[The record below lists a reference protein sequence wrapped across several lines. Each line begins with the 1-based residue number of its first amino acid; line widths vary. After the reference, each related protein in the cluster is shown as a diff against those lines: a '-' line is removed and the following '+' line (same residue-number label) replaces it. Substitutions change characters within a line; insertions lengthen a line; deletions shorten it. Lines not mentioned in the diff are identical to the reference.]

1 MTVFMQDKKMNDA
14 ETNFIFQGL
23 YEDIDIL
30 AKDCMWG
37 FRAAHTD
44 FESLFLKLKLNDKN
58 GGNSQNLEEIIKM
71 HERKPQQLLL
81 NCSVNVLSEQKN
93 TIQSFTVNTLCEKA
107 IQLLN
112 NTPFMT
118 SLS

>member
-1 MTVFMQDKKMNDA
+1 MIEAGEEDLAKIDYYEKVLKVLKKETKVLSFFMQDKKMSDA
-14 ETNFIFQGL
+14 QTNFMFQGL

-58 GGNSQNLEEIIKM
+58 GENSKNLEEIIKM
-71 HERKPQQLLL
+71 HERKPQ
-81 NCSVNVLSEQKN
+81 
-93 TIQSFTVNTLCEKA
+93 
-107 IQLLN
+107 
-112 NTPFMT
+112 
-118 SLS
+118 